1 MACKNLRGHIQR
13 GAADRLQTPLAI
25 PELPGKAKIL
35 GQAASQARKAKRRS
49 RPHCG
54 LDEPFRISGLGC
66 LVGWTLLVFQLW
78 SPAHRESVHRIGAHA
93 PSQNGTLEP
102 EAQAPSKGST
112 RMIKTS
118 WTLPKSPLRSSHED
132 GGHIRAPKSSGTRLE
147 DFLRGLSAPRLY
159 VTMRKWQFGSQGEA
173 FPIRENVL
181 VVRHLFQTNIR
192 GVFRIY

>member
-66 LVGWTLLVFQLW
+66 LVGWMLVFQLW
-78 SPAHRESVHRIGAHA
+78 SPHRESVHRIGAHRRRTG
-93 PSQNGTLEP
+93 PSSLRPSFQRNENDQNVMDTSQIPPIEP
-102 EAQAPSKGST
+102 QT
-112 RMIKTS
+112 Q
-118 WTLPKSPLRSSHED
+118 HVQ
-132 GGHIRAPKSSGTRLE
+132 
-147 DFLRGLSAPRLY
+147 DF
-159 VTMRKWQFGSQGEA
+159 T
-173 FPIRENVL
+173 
-181 VVRHLFQTNIR
+181 
-192 GVFRIY
+192 